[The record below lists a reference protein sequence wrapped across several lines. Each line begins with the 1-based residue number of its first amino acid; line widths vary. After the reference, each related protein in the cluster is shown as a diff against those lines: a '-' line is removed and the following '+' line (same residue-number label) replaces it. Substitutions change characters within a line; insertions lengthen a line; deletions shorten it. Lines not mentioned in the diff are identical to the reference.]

1 LRHLTGL
8 LKVRGELKKSDV
20 VATSLAIQS
29 LQELILATRRTRI
42 RLVVW
47 WLGKPWEN
55 HGKTMGKPWEH
66 GDLCCNNGWLV
77 VWNHGFLNDFPFS
90 CEDYHPN

>member
-1 LRHLTGL
+1 MLYIYSNVIIYIYIYINPEACLRHLTGL

-55 HGKTMGKPWEH
+55 HGKMVIYIVIMT
-66 GDLCCNNGWLV
+66 GW
-77 VWNHGFLNDFPFS
+77 W
-90 CEDYHPN
+90 